1 MLNRILSLEM
11 SAGCL
16 NYSRH
21 GVSPSLLAGTPAP
34 AETRPA
40 QAVWQLKAGF
50 VISVMQ
56 QLLPRWQDTTLAH
69 MHRLF
74 LVILVKGSW
83 EGA

>member
-1 MLNRILSLEM
+1 MGFFHWNICWVPELQKSEYPQ
-11 SAGCL
+11 ACL
-16 NYSRH
+16 L
-21 GVSPSLLAGTPAP
+21 GLQPLQTQ
-34 AETRPA
+34 PA

-69 MHRLF
+69 THRIF
-74 LVILVKGSW
+74 LVMLVKGSW